1 MHEWRRDKW
10 IPSRPDRRKESSSPK
25 ANQSRYSGQT
35 SIDLEQLDLKLEG
48 GIRRDYWGE
57 TTRAVCLLYKYRVS
71 LRKKLDAINAV
82 FT

>member
-1 MHEWRRDKW
+1 MDPESPRQK
-10 IPSRPDRRKESSSPK
+10 KESSSPK
-25 ANQSRYSGQT
+25 ANQSRYSSQT

-48 GIRRDYWGE
+48 GIRRNYWRE